1 MAGDSDSGARQRT
14 HSRESKSRVNLACP
28 ACDHVLTRWEVGRM
42 YPFWREVQA
51 RPCGGC
57 GRRLRWRLSLHRSL
71 RIGAWVFRTGA
82 IVVVTSLIAAV
93 VLHDPWG
100 VFPFIAC
107 IGAWIAF
114 FGGMIAAPKGQ
125 ERWFE
130 LDDGDVSPSARKAE

>member
-1 MAGDSDSGARQRT
+1 
-14 HSRESKSRVNLACP
+14 
-28 ACDHVLTRWEVGRM
+28 
-42 YPFWREVQA
+42 
-51 RPCGGC
+51 
-57 GRRLRWRLSLHRSL
+57 
-71 RIGAWVFRTGA
+71 
-82 IVVVTSLIAAV
+82 LIAAV